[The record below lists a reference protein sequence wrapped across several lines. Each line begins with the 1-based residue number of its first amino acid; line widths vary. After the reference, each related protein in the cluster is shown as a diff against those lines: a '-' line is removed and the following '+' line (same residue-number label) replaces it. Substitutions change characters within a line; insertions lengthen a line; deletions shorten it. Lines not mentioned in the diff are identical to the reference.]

1 MTEATIKRMGR
12 HVRER
17 IEAEN
22 ETLRSENKIHHARIA
37 ELERTLT
44 EIAALLLDLAR
55 TCREATLKGSVV
67 LVLVSLLACGPSLDL
82 ERDDYDAGD
91 EPTTTTTIPTTRED
105 ARVSNPLHIAFHL
118 GTMASAGAERG
129 R

>member
-22 ETLRSENKIHHARIA
+22 ESLRTENKIHHARIA

-82 ERDDYDAGD
+82 QTDDDYDAE
-91 EPTTTTTIPTTRED
+91 EPTTTTTTT
-105 ARVSNPLHIAFHL
+105 
-118 GTMASAGAERG
+118 TQ
-129 R
+129 